1 VRERFGGDRM
11 LIAVLDPAELAAL
24 QHDAAG
30 QPVLSDLPHGVRQVR
45 TAAPRIWLGFGRDA
59 MPAHELVA
67 WLGARYRLHDVTF
80 QEPEIEDI
88 IRRIYEE
95 GLLLQEA
102 L

>member
-1 VRERFGGDRM
+1 MKSWPGWG
-11 LIAVLDPAELAAL
+11 P
-24 QHDAAG
+24 
-30 QPVLSDLPHGVRQVR
+30 
-45 TAAPRIWLGFGRDA
+45 
-59 MPAHELVA
+59 
-67 WLGARYRLHDVTF
+67 RYRLHDVTF